1 MKKSIILLVT
11 ILALGAFVADTAL
24 QGPAAYAAAQGADS
38 ADKDGAATDKQGGKA
53 DDGHSGHH

>member
-11 ILALGAFVADTAL
+11 ILALGALFTDAAL
-24 QGPAAYAAAQGADS
+24 RGPAAHAAAQS
-38 ADKDGAATDKQGGKA
+38 ESPADKDGAATDKQGGKA